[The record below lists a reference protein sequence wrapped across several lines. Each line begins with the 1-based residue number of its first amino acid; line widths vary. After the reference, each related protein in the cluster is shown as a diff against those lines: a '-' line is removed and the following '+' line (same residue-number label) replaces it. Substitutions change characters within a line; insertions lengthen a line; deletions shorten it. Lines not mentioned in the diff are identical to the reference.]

1 MSNTIWHGL
10 ADEWERCTYEED
22 LSYSEMLIFDR
33 CAQELRALT
42 DKWEAAIK
50 QIKEDAAKEKR
61 EYESEGR
68 MALTRELAKRYN
80 IIFPIQT
87 SEINTI

>member
-22 LSYSEMLIFDR
+22 LSYSEMLIYDK

-42 DKWEAAIK
+42 DKWEADIK
-50 QIKEDAAKEKR
+50 KIGEVRDQEDR
-61 EYESEGR
+61 VR
-68 MALTRELAKRYN
+68 IL
-80 IIFPIQT
+80 
-87 SEINTI
+87 

>member
-22 LSYSEMLIFDR
+22 LSYSEMLIYDK

-42 DKWEAAIK
+42 DKWEADIK
-50 QIKEDAAKEKR
+50 KIGEVRDQEDR

-68 MALTRELAKRYN
+68 MAWVSEIAKRHG
-80 IIFPIQT
+80 IVL
-87 SEINTI
+87 

>member
-22 LSYSEMLIFDR
+22 LSYSEMLIYDK

-42 DKWEAAIK
+42 DKWEADIK
-50 QIKEDAAKEKR
+50 RIEDDVAQEKKKKFVP
-61 EYESEGR
+61 S
-68 MALTRELAKRYN
+68 
-80 IIFPIQT
+80 
-87 SEINTI
+87 

>member
-10 ADEWERCTYEED
+10 ADEWERCTFEED
-22 LSYSEMLIFDR
+22 LSYGEMLIFDR

-42 DKWEAAIK
+42 DKWEADMK
-50 QIKEDAAKEKR
+50 KTR
-61 EYESEGR
+61 EVRAQEEQKYESEGR

>member
-22 LSYSEMLIFDR
+22 LSYSEMLIYDK

-42 DKWEAAIK
+42 DKWEADIK
-50 QIKEDAAKEKR
+50 KIGEVRDQEDR

-68 MALTRELAKRYN
+68 MAWVRELAKRHGLN
-80 IIFPIQT
+80 
-87 SEINTI
+87 S

>member
-10 ADEWERCTYEED
+10 ADEWERCTFEED
-22 LSYSEMLIFDR
+22 LSYGEMLIFDR

-42 DKWEAAIK
+42 DKWEADMKKI
-50 QIKEDAAKEKR
+50 R
-61 EYESEGR
+61 EVRAQEEQEYR
-68 MALTRELAKRYN
+68 MALTREWAKRYN